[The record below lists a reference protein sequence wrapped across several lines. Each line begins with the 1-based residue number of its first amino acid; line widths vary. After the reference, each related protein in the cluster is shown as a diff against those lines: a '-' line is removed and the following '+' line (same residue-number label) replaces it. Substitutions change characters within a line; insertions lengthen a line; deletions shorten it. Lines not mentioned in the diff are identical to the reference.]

1 MAHLYNEETISQAID
16 TKWAGKTVHFAKET
30 DSTNSWIKRLAK
42 DGAEHGTLAVAEF
55 QSAGR
60 GRFDRRWEAP
70 EGSSIMMTLLLRPEF
85 SPQYAS
91 MLTLVMGMA
100 VAQAAE
106 ELGFNVSIKWPNDI
120 VISKKKICGILT
132 EMGTNGV
139 KINYVLIGVGIN
151 VNLKEFPEE
160 MQDKATSLILEGGH
174 EYDRNQVIA
183 LVMKYFE
190 INYEKFILFVS
201 GFLLKPANEADVRN
215 VLENLRYP
223 AEDVPA
229 GVKVQCF
236 GNFEVF
242 VGGRPLSFKRSKSK
256 ELLAYLVDRNGA
268 TCTNGE
274 MLAVLWED
282 KPDTASLHSHLRNL
296 IFDLSHTLEDAGVRG
311 LLVRG
316 RSTLAI
322 DTSKVECD
330 YYNFLR
336 GDRSTISSY
345 RGEYMTQYSWAE
357 VTRSA
362 LRQQA
367 AASQKGGLPSYY
379 VPPTGF

>member
-132 EMGTNGV
+132 EMSTEIDY
-139 KINYVLIGVGIN
+139 INHVVIGVGIN
-151 VNLKEFPEE
+151 VNQDTFPDDIKETASSLKMELG
-160 MQDKATSLILEGGH
+160 KRIKRSGLI
-174 EYDRNQVIA
+174 A
-183 LVMKYFE
+183 AVMKIFE
-190 INYEKFILFVS
+190 KYYEIFQETEDLS
-201 GFLLKPANEADVRN
+201 GLQELYNSMLVNKDREVK
-215 VLENLRYP
+215 VLEPGNEYKAYAIGINQTGELIVRTPDGKEKEIY
-223 AEDVPA
+223 A
-229 GVKVQCF
+229 G
-236 GNFEVF
+236 EV
-242 VGGRPLSFKRSKSK
+242 S
-256 ELLAYLVDRNGA
+256 
-268 TCTNGE
+268 
-274 MLAVLWED
+274 
-282 KPDTASLHSHLRNL
+282 
-296 IFDLSHTLEDAGVRG
+296 VRG
-311 LLVRG
+311 VYG
-316 RSTLAI
+316 
-322 DTSKVECD
+322 
-330 YYNFLR
+330 
-336 GDRSTISSY
+336 
-345 RGEYMTQYSWAE
+345 
-357 VTRSA
+357 
-362 LRQQA
+362 
-367 AASQKGGLPSYY
+367 Y
-379 VPPTGF
+379 V

>member
-151 VNLKEFPEE
+151 VNLKE
-160 MQDKATSLILEGGH
+160 
-174 EYDRNQVIA
+174 
-183 LVMKYFE
+183 
-190 INYEKFILFVS
+190 INYEKFIQTCDFTH
-201 GFLLKPANEADVRN
+201 LLDDYHRILANLNQPVRVIDGDRSFEGICRGIDEKGELLVERQN
-215 VLENLRYP
+215 KEV
-223 AEDVPA
+223 
-229 GVKVQCF
+229 VKVSA
-236 GNFEVF
+236 GEV
-242 VGGRPLSFKRSKSK
+242 S
-256 ELLAYLVDRNGA
+256 
-268 TCTNGE
+268 
-274 MLAVLWED
+274 
-282 KPDTASLHSHLRNL
+282 
-296 IFDLSHTLEDAGVRG
+296 VRG
-311 LLVRG
+311 L
-316 RSTLAI
+316 
-322 DTSKVECD
+322 
-330 YYNFLR
+330 Y
-336 GDRSTISSY
+336 SY
-345 RGEYMTQYSWAE
+345 
-357 VTRSA
+357 V
-362 LRQQA
+362 
-367 AASQKGGLPSYY
+367 
-379 VPPTGF
+379 

>member
-1 MAHLYNEETISQAID
+1 MAHLYNEETISQAIN

-190 INYEKFILFVS
+190 INYEKFIQTCDFTH
-201 GFLLKPANEADVRN
+201 LLDDYHRILANLNQPGRGIDEKGELLVERQN
-215 VLENLRYP
+215 KEV
-223 AEDVPA
+223 
-229 GVKVQCF
+229 VKVSA
-236 GNFEVF
+236 GEV
-242 VGGRPLSFKRSKSK
+242 S
-256 ELLAYLVDRNGA
+256 
-268 TCTNGE
+268 
-274 MLAVLWED
+274 
-282 KPDTASLHSHLRNL
+282 
-296 IFDLSHTLEDAGVRG
+296 VRG
-311 LLVRG
+311 L
-316 RSTLAI
+316 
-322 DTSKVECD
+322 
-330 YYNFLR
+330 Y
-336 GDRSTISSY
+336 SY
-345 RGEYMTQYSWAE
+345 
-357 VTRSA
+357 V
-362 LRQQA
+362 
-367 AASQKGGLPSYY
+367 
-379 VPPTGF
+379 